1 MKTALATLAILIAT
15 PALADPGHFAT
26 ERGHS
31 HWLALA
37 AVVLAIVIGVA
48 AVWRGN
54 KRRAAPRKAE
64 RRA

>member
-15 PALADPGHFAT
+15 PAFADPGHFAP

-37 AVVLAIVIGVA
+37 AVVLAIVIGVW

-54 KRRAAPRKAE
+54 KRRAANGKVE